1 MIKCGMEWKASHILV
16 KQRGLAEQLLKKI
29 RQGARFEAI
38 ARDFST
44 CPSKSKGGDLGWFG
58 PGKMVPAFE
67 AAVKRM
73 GTGSV
78 SKVVSTQFGF
88 HIIKLTGKR

>member
-1 MIKCGMEWKASHILV
+1 MIIYIMEWKASHILV

-73 GTGSV
+73 GTGAV